1 MWQQKNCSTTL
12 LAIYKKR
19 SGGARRHI
27 RRKSG
32 VRENRTGI
40 GIAVQGSLC
49 GLLPCGKKAAERIA
63 RRVIVNFKELLI
75 QAKSGDKD
83 AEESILA
90 LYKPL
95 LIKESILDGTFD
107 EDLYQELCITLL
119 NCIRKFII

>member
-1 MWQQKNCSTTL
+1 M
-12 LAIYKKR
+12 
-19 SGGARRHI
+19 
-27 RRKSG
+27 
-32 VRENRTGI
+32 
-40 GIAVQGSLC
+40 
-49 GLLPCGKKAAERIA
+49 
-63 RRVIVNFKELLI
+63 NFKELLI